1 MCCQLPAI
9 RPSVKAEKNV
19 YHIISTKQLY
29 GRRTEI
35 NLRKV
40 FGIRIANRA
49 LVTPS
54 PLARLRFRG
63 SSPISP
69 LVLKLPSLVNALQ
82 QLQQQQ
88 QRIIGRLNIFKWRH
102 TFKAF

>member
-1 MCCQLPAI
+1 M
-9 RPSVKAEKNV
+9 
-19 YHIISTKQLY
+19 
-29 GRRTEI
+29 
-35 NLRKV
+35 

-54 PLARLRFRG
+54 PLARLWFRG
-63 SSPISP
+63 SIPISP

-88 QRIIGRLNIFKWRH
+88 PQQQRIIGRLNIFKWRH